1 MKEINIPNDALIYV
15 EKLNFIHYQLLFTI
29 NYIVQDN
36 ELCQFLPQYEQ
47 EYMQNYL
54 ELELVKQELF
64 MLLYGK
70 MPNNYNINFS
80 TNMLE
85 VYDED

>member
-1 MKEINIPNDALIYV
+1 
-15 EKLNFIHYQLLFTI
+15 
-29 NYIVQDN
+29 
-36 ELCQFLPQYEQ
+36 
-47 EYMQNYL
+47 MQNYL